1 MNFLRNAPISVT
13 SRGTMA
19 VALRSRLVSAK
30 PQQNTMGSLALVGR
44 SFSRSTRA
52 VTQIPI
58 ITAMA
63 TTTTT
68 TSDMMAHQSVLR
80 RNKNCVHEKT
90 YCGPLEDNNN
100 KQHSGPRNLRAFR
113 FMSSSSKTAS
123 NQRQVGRDFEY
134 DGVPD
139 DVAKLINDHA
149 KQPPTSVSLQALM
162 RTGRG
167 EYLDRHF
174 ENVAIK
180 EHTATELVL
189 MQVASFLRREL
200 PIRLAHR
207 IHDLEKVPLMKDMS
221 SVKEVK
227 RLYIQSFLELID
239 FDKKIVSADQE
250 ETFSRLVEGIYERHS
265 RVLVQM
271 ARGAYEFRHH
281 IHTTSTSKRKS
292 KKSPKDV
299 FAQMEDTHAFLD
311 RFYLCRI
318 GIRVLIGQYLALRQ
332 PPVDHYVGV
341 ICSVTSPYEIVK
353 RAIDDAAFMCTR
365 KYGDAPEVIM
375 SGRLD
380 LTFPYVPTHLHYIM
394 LELLKNSMRAT
405 VEWHGPDADFPPIKV
420 IIADGSDNEDVV
432 IKVSDEGG
440 GIPRSNVEKIWS
452 YLFTTADPSIQEGMV
467 GVVENEAV
475 DHGIDSPLAG
485 LGYGLPISRSYCRY
499 FGGDLSIMSMEGY
512 GTDAFVYLARLGNT
526 KEPVPI

>member
-1 MNFLRNAPISVT
+1 
-13 SRGTMA
+13 
-19 VALRSRLVSAK
+19 
-30 PQQNTMGSLALVGR
+30 
-44 SFSRSTRA
+44 
-52 VTQIPI
+52 
-58 ITAMA
+58 
-63 TTTTT
+63 
-68 TSDMMAHQSVLR
+68 
-80 RNKNCVHEKT
+80 
-90 YCGPLEDNNN
+90 
-100 KQHSGPRNLRAFR
+100 
-113 FMSSSSKTAS
+113 
-123 NQRQVGRDFEY
+123 
-134 DGVPD
+134 
-139 DVAKLINDHA
+139 
-149 KQPPTSVSLQALM
+149 
-162 RTGRG
+162 
-167 EYLDRHF
+167 
-174 ENVAIK
+174 
-180 EHTATELVL
+180 
-189 MQVASFLRREL
+189 
-200 PIRLAHR
+200 
-207 IHDLEKVPLMKDMS
+207 MKDMQ

-227 RLYIQSFLELID
+227 QLYIQSFLELLE
-239 FDKKIVSADQE
+239 FENLIVSADQE
-250 ETFSRLVEGIYERHS
+250 EAFSRLVEGIYERHS

-281 IHTTSTSKRKS
+281 VHEESTANMSTSS
-292 KKSPKDV
+292 KKKKRRKPKDV
-299 FAQMEDTHAFLD
+299 FAKMEQTHAFLD

-452 YLFTTADPSIQEGMV
+452 YLFTTADPSIQEGK
-467 GVVENEAV
+467 
-475 DHGIDSPLAG
+475 
-485 LGYGLPISRSYCRY
+485 
-499 FGGDLSIMSMEGY
+499 F
-512 GTDAFVYLARLGNT
+512 
-526 KEPVPI
+526 